1 MLIGREVSMRW
12 HLWVPRVSVPL
23 APCADGYERWL
34 VARGYSRGTVQC
46 RLWQLGQLSGWLQ
59 REGLAVGELNAGVAG
74 RCAVAL
80 RQAGYR
86 SYVTGSSMRV
96 PLAYL
101 RGIGAVPAPAAG
113 SGPVEELLADFR
125 VYLASERGLVS
136 GTVRNYERAART
148 FLEDRVGRVGGLELG
163 RLGAADVSGF
173 LARECPRRS
182 ASGAMDLAAKLR
194 PLLRY
199 LYVAGLIEAPLVW
212 AVPNVADLRGR
223 SLPRGVAPEQVAAML
238 AGCDPERAIGR
249 RDLAVLLLLY
259 RLGLRAGEVAAI
271 ELDDVDWRAGEIVV
285 HGKGSRIDRLPL
297 PVDAGEAIVDYLRH
311 GRPCDAVDRSLFI
324 NACAPRCGISRGCV
338 TDVVRYA
345 CVRAGIP
352 PVGAHR
358 LRHSV
363 ATEMLAHGA
372 GLVEI
377 GQVLRHQDQT
387 TTAVYAKVDRASLS
401 PLALPWPGSER

>member
-1 MLIGREVSMRW
+1 MRW
-12 HLWVPRVSVPL
+12 HLWVPSVSGPL

-59 REGLAVGELNAGVAG
+59 REGLAVGELNAGVAA
-74 RCAVAL
+74 RFVVAL

-86 SYVTGSSMRV
+86 SYVTGASMRV

-101 RGIGAVPAPAAG
+101 REMGAVPAPAAG

-125 VYLASERGLVS
+125 VYLASERGLVA

-182 ASGAMDLAAKLR
+182 VSGAMDLAAKLR
-194 PLLRY
+194 PLLSY
-199 LYVAGLIEAPLVW
+199 LHVAGLIEAPLVW

-223 SLPRGVAPEQVAAML
+223 SLPKGVAPERVAAML

-249 RDLAVLLLLY
+249 RDLVVLLLLW

-271 ELDDVDWRAGEIVV
+271 ELDDVDWRAGELLV
-285 HGKGSRIDRLPL
+285 HGKGHREDRMPL
-297 PVDAGEAIVDYLRH
+297 PCDVGDALVAYLRVRRVSGH
-311 GRPCDAVDRSLFI
+311 RALFL
-324 NACAPRCGISRGCV
+324 CELAPVGPLTS
-338 TDVVRYA
+338 DVVATIVRRA
-345 CVRAGIP
+345 CRRAGVP
-352 PVGAHR
+352 EVGPHR
-358 LRHSV
+358 LRHTA
-363 ATEMLAHGA
+363 ATEMLRARCS
-372 GLVEI
+372 LEEI
-377 GQVLRHQDQT
+377 AQVLRHRQLES
-387 TTAVYAKVDRASLS
+387 TALYARVDVDSLRA
-401 PLALPWPGSER
+401 LALPWPGGRS

>member
-1 MLIGREVSMRW
+1 MRW
-12 HLWVPRVSVPL
+12 HLWVPRVSGPL

-59 REGLAVGELNAGVAG
+59 REGLAVGELNAGVAT
-74 RCAVAL
+74 RFAVAL

-86 SYVTGSSMRV
+86 SYVTGASMRV

-101 RGIGAVPAPAAG
+101 REMGAVPAPAAG

-125 VYLASERGLVS
+125 VYLASERGLVA
-136 GTVRNYERAART
+136 GTVRNYERAARA

-182 ASGAMDLAAKLR
+182 VSGAMDLAAKPR

-199 LYVAGLIEAPLVW
+199 LHVAGLIEAPLVW

-223 SLPRGVAPEQVAAML
+223 SLPKGVSPVWVAAML

-249 RDLAVLLLLY
+249 RDLVVLLLLW

-271 ELDDVDWRAGEIVV
+271 ELDDVDWRAGELLV
-285 HGKGSRIDRLPL
+285 HGKGHREDRMPL
-297 PVDAGEAIVDYLRH
+297 PHESGAADWFRGDGLSVPVVVGSRDVGLAVHGDPAPARPPASQLAKLRCAPIVGARPASIAGEV
-311 GRPCDAVDRSLFI
+311 
-324 NACAPRCGISRGCV
+324 CV
-338 TDVVRYA
+338 
-345 CVRAGIP
+345 CQP
-352 PVGAHR
+352 
-358 LRHSV
+358 
-363 ATEMLAHGA
+363 
-372 GLVEI
+372 
-377 GQVLRHQDQT
+377 
-387 TTAVYAKVDRASLS
+387 AS
-401 PLALPWPGSER
+401 